1 MGPFRSCA
9 LELCPALNF
18 SCACMCSYDE
28 VTADV
33 GARDGRRR
41 ELEVQAV
48 AQWAQLEAEQA
59 ALAAHVDETVS
70 LYSAE

>member
-1 MGPFRSCA
+1 M
-9 LELCPALNF
+9 L
-18 SCACMCSYDE
+18 CSYDE

-33 GARDGRRR
+33 CARDGRRR